1 MVSYAFIDPSEVA
14 QLYHSGL
21 EPGRD
26 FQVVD
31 VRDEDRIGG
40 HLPGS
45 MRAPSE
51 QRTLQSVQDLVV
63 KLEGVPK
70 VIFHCTLSQIR
81 GPKAASLYCTA
92 LNERPDALDFESATS
107 NSIIENSGT
116 PLTATSTKDSTN
128 TRAAQNFSPNPFEL
142 KASASEQNR
151 SQQVLVLR
159 GGFGEWQR
167 MYKDDPKLVEGFD
180 PSIWAE
186 GKDY

>member
-1 MVSYAFIDPSEVA
+1 MVSYKFIEPSELA

-21 EPGRD
+21 EAGRD

-51 QRTLQSVQDLVV
+51 QRTLQYVEDLVA

-81 GPKAASLYCTA
+81 GPKAASLYCAA
-92 LNERPDALDFESATS
+92 LNARQGALQGGSTPSELTSKMPGDSIARPTRDSA
-107 NSIIENSGT
+107 N
-116 PLTATSTKDSTN
+116 TA
-128 TRAAQNFSPNPFEL
+128 AAQSFSPNPYESS
-142 KASASEQNR
+142 KSASEEKG
-151 SQQVLVLR
+151 SQEVLLLR

-167 MYKDDPKLVEGFD
+167 MYKNDPKLVEGFD
-180 PSIWAE
+180 ASIWAE
-186 GKDY
+186 REYH